1 MAKKKALRNHRR
13 RAGLKTKLKNGNF
26 SKYKP
31 PQISNHAVK
40 KTWNPNQSVRM
51 NMSALGLESQVNG
64 EVAQR
69 GNAPVPVSG
78 ASASA
83 VELFDIPDS
92 DVIPKKTKALTM
104 LPVSVENQK
113 YMVKLMERYGDD
125 WETMAR
131 DIKRNNMQHSSHKLK
146 KMGSRFLL
154 LSEAQLRVELPEK
167 VEKMMIR

>member
-1 MAKKKALRNHRR
+1 MGKKKALRNHRR
-13 RAGLKTKLKNGNF
+13 RAGTKTKLKNGNF

-31 PQISNHAVK
+31 PQISNQAVK
-40 KTWNPNQSVRM
+40 RTWNPNKSVQM
-51 NMSALGLESQVNG
+51 NMTALGLEAQVNG

-69 GNAPVPVSG
+69 GNVPVPAS
-78 ASASA
+78 SASA

-92 DVIPKKTKALTM
+92 DVIPKKTKSLSM
-104 LPVSVENQK
+104 LPVSVEDQK

-125 WETMAR
+125 WEKMAR

-154 LSEAQLRVELPEK
+154 LSEAQLRVELPEN
-167 VEKMMIR
+167 VEQMMASL